1 MEKNAGTSTASTLTD
16 KLRKLNIFTSYT
28 LYTMFMD
35 DLKAEDIIA
44 IILLSG
50 SFIALYLGKASW
62 EQILSIITLIA
73 GVYFGIGIGYKRAS
87 QKEGEKVV

>member
-28 LYTMFMD
+28 LYTMFM

-73 GVYFGIGIGYKRAS
+73 GVYFGIGIGYKRATS
-87 QKEGEKVV
+87 QKEGEKVA